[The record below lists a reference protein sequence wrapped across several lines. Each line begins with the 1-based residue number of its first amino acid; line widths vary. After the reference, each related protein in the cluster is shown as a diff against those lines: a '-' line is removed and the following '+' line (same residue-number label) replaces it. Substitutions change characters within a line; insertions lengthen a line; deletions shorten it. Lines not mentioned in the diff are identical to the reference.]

1 MVIVAVMVVD
11 SGRIEVY
18 PWSDYWRRL
27 SLLNRHQLYLGVFLS
42 CQSFIL
48 GLLFEVGVLAA
59 A

>member
-48 GLLFEVGVLAA
+48 GLWFEVVVLAA